1 MKTTTLIQAS
11 QNESIPTRYDIKV
24 SICANR
30 LEFLVCDNNISV
42 SEETLQA
49 VLRDWL
55 DGMRKTRRLSGQTT
69 VL

>member
-1 MKTTTLIQAS
+1 MKTTTLTQGAS
-11 QNESIPTRYDIKV
+11 AGSILTRYDIKV

-30 LEFLVCDNNISV
+30 LEFLVCDNGISV

-49 VLRDWL
+49 VLSDWL
-55 DGMRKTRRLSGQTT
+55 DIMRKTRRVSGQTT